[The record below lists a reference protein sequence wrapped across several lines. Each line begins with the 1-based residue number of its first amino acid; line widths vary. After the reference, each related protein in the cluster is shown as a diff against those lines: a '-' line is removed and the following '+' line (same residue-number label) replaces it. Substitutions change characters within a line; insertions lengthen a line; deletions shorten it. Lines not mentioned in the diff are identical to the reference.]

1 MCSQP
6 LGKGEKLFL
15 PKKSPVIGQTTTDTS
30 IRFLS
35 VCRTEPRAPVATLTC
50 KPVSFRLPLR
60 EMEIEGIPILMS
72 GHFK

>member
-6 LGKGEKLFL
+6 LGKGEKWFL
-15 PKKSPVIGQTTTDTS
+15 PKKSPVTGQTTTDTS
-30 IRFLS
+30 ARFLS
-35 VCRTEPRAPVATLTC
+35 ICPEPHSLVATLTF

-60 EMEIEGIPILMS
+60 EMEIEGILILMS

>member
-30 IRFLS
+30 TRFLS
-35 VCRTEPRAPVATLTC
+35 VCPEPCALVATLTF
-50 KPVSFRLPLR
+50 KPVSFRRPLR
-60 EMEIEGIPILMS
+60 EMEIEGILILMS

>member
-6 LGKGEKLFL
+6 LGKEEKLFL

-30 IRFLS
+30 TRFLS
-35 VCRTEPRAPVATLTC
+35 ICRTEPHALVATLTF

-60 EMEIEGIPILMS
+60 EMESEGILILMS